1 LLEGSDVRSDRP
13 DGRIL
18 VRLATL
24 LGACGVVA
32 AASALGA
39 AIGSVH
45 HISMAV
51 RHLDVFGVRFSY
63 PASNGAEW
71 LLLGLAG
78 LSAAAVT
85 LAMRAFWRQRAAYR
99 DFLDQ
104 LEIVGALEGHP
115 TVKVIADP
123 RPQAFC
129 AGYLQPTVYVSQRAL
144 DLLSEPE
151 LRAVLAHEHHHR
163 RVRDPLRLAYGRIAA
178 RALFFVP
185 VLKSLWER
193 YADLAELNADRAAV
207 RASAGREAA
216 LASALLLFDASAPPG
231 VSGISPERVDSLL
244 GLPIRWRP
252 RWWLTAASV
261 GSLSS
266 LGLLIWRT
274 SQVASVH
281 ATFNPPFL
289 SSTPC
294 VVMSLLLALLG
305 CAAVIR
311 RLAASRRPARK
322 PYASPRSA
330 ME

>member
-1 LLEGSDVRSDRP
+1 VRRDRP

-32 AASALGA
+32 AASAVGA
-39 AIGSVH
+39 AVGSVH
-45 HISMAV
+45 HVSMAV
-51 RHLDVFGVRFSY
+51 RHLEVFGVRFSY

-78 LSAAAVT
+78 LGAAALTVAVT
-85 LAMRAFWRQRAAYR
+85 ACWRQRAAYR
-99 DFLDQ
+99 DFLGQ
-104 LEIVGALEGHP
+104 LEIVGALEGHA
-115 TVKVIADP
+115 TVNVIADP

-129 AGYLQPTVYVSQRAL
+129 AGYLRPTVYISQRAI

-151 LRAVLAHEHHHR
+151 LSAVLAHEHHHK
-163 RVRDPLRLAYGRIAA
+163 RVRDPLRLACGRITG

-185 VLKSLWER
+185 VLRSLWER
-193 YADLAELNADRAAV
+193 YADLAEVNADRAAV
-207 RASAGREAA
+207 RASAGHQAP
-216 LASALLLFDASAPPG
+216 LASALLVFDASAPSG

-261 GSLSS
+261 GSLFS

-274 SQVASVH
+274 SEVASVH
-281 ATFNPPFL
+281 ATFNPPLL

-294 VVMSLLLALLG
+294 IVMGLLLPLLG
-305 CAAVIR
+305 CVAVIAHR
-311 RLAASRRPARK
+311 ARSRRHGT
-322 PYASPRSA
+322 
-330 ME
+330 

>member
-1 LLEGSDVRSDRP
+1 VRSDRP

-24 LGACGVVA
+24 LGAGGVVA

-45 HISMAV
+45 HVSMAV
-51 RHLDVFGVRFSY
+51 RHLEVFGVRFSY

-85 LAMRAFWRQRAAYR
+85 LAVRAFWRQRAAYR

-104 LEIVGALEGHP
+104 LEIVGQLEGHP

-129 AGYLQPTVYVSQRAL
+129 AGYLHPTVYVSQRAL

-163 RVRDPLRLAYGRIAA
+163 RVRDPLRLAYGRITA

-185 VLKSLWER
+185 VLRSLWER

-207 RASAGREAA
+207 RASAGHQAA
-216 LASALLLFDASAPPG
+216 LASALLQFDASAPPG

-252 RWWLTAASV
+252 RWWLTAASF

-266 LGLLIWRT
+266 LSLLIWRT
-274 SQVASVH
+274 SEVASVH
-281 ATFNPPFL
+281 ATFNLPLL

-311 RLAASRRPARK
+311 RRATSRRAG
-322 PYASPRSA
+322 A
-330 ME
+330 

>member
-1 LLEGSDVRSDRP
+1 MRSDRP
-13 DGRIL
+13 DGRFL

-24 LGACGVVA
+24 LGACGLVA

-45 HISMAV
+45 HVSMAV
-51 RHLDVFGVRFSY
+51 RHLEVFGVRFSY

-78 LSAAAVT
+78 LGAAAVT
-85 LAMRAFWRQRAAYR
+85 VAVRSCWRQRAAYR
-99 DFLDQ
+99 DFLDR
-104 LEIVGALEGHP
+104 LEIVGQLEGQGHP
-115 TVKVIADP
+115 TVQVIADP

-129 AGYLQPTVYVSQRAL
+129 AGYLRPTVYVSQRAL

-163 RVRDPLRLAYGRIAA
+163 RVRDPLRLACGRIAG

-185 VLKSLWER
+185 VLQSLWER

-207 RASAGREAA
+207 RANGGQQAA
-216 LASALLLFDASAPPG
+216 LASALLLFDSSAPPG

-261 GSLSS
+261 GSLFS

-274 SQVASVH
+274 SEVASVH
-281 ATFNPPFL
+281 ATFHLPLL
-289 SSTPC
+289 SSSPC
-294 VVMSLLLALLG
+294 IVMSLLLPLLG

-311 RLAASRRPARK
+311 RRAGSRHPGT
-322 PYASPRSA
+322 
-330 ME
+330 

>member
-1 LLEGSDVRSDRP
+1 VRSDRA

-24 LGACGVVA
+24 LGACGLVA

-45 HISMAV
+45 HVSMAAPHV
-51 RHLDVFGVRFSY
+51 EVFGVRFSY

-78 LSAAAVT
+78 LGAAAVT
-85 LAMRAFWRQRAAYR
+85 VAVRSCWRQRAAYR
-99 DFLDQ
+99 DFLDR
-104 LEIVGALEGHP
+104 LEIVGQLEGHP
-115 TVKVIADP
+115 AVRVIADP

-129 AGYLQPTVYVSQRAL
+129 SGYLRPTVYISQRAL

-163 RVRDPLRLAYGRIAA
+163 RVRDPLRLACGRIAG

-185 VLKSLWER
+185 VLRSLWER

-207 RASAGREAA
+207 RASAGDQAA
-216 LASALLLFDASAPPG
+216 LASALLLFDSSAPPG

-261 GSLSS
+261 GSLFS

-274 SQVASVH
+274 SEVASVH
-281 ATFNPPFL
+281 ATFHLPLL
-289 SSTPC
+289 SSSPC
-294 VVMSLLLALLG
+294 IVMSLLLPLLG

-311 RLAASRRPARK
+311 RRAASRHRGT
-322 PYASPRSA
+322 
-330 ME
+330 

>member
-1 LLEGSDVRSDRP
+1 VRSDRP

-18 VRLATL
+18 VPLATL
-24 LGACGVVA
+24 LGACGLVA

-45 HISMAV
+45 HVSMAV
-51 RHLDVFGVRFSY
+51 RHLEVFGVRFSY

-78 LSAAAVT
+78 LGAAAVT
-85 LAMRAFWRQRAAYR
+85 VAVRSCWRQRAAYR
-99 DFLDQ
+99 DFLDR
-104 LEIVGALEGHP
+104 LEIVGQLEGHGHP
-115 TVKVIADP
+115 TVQVIADP

-129 AGYLQPTVYVSQRAL
+129 AGYLRPTVYVSQRAL

-151 LRAVLAHEHHHR
+151 LRAVLAHEDHHR
-163 RVRDPLRLAYGRIAA
+163 RVRDPLRLASGRIAG

-185 VLKSLWER
+185 VLRSLWER

-207 RASAGREAA
+207 RASAGHQAA
-216 LASALLLFDASAPPG
+216 LASALLLFDSSAPPG

-261 GSLSS
+261 GSLFS

-274 SQVASVH
+274 SEVASVH
-281 ATFNPPFL
+281 ATFHLPLL
-289 SSTPC
+289 SSSPC
-294 VVMSLLLALLG
+294 IVMSLLLPLLG

-311 RLAASRRPARK
+311 RGAGSRHHGT
-322 PYASPRSA
+322 
-330 ME
+330 